1 MSTIEITQKSFLLR
15 YGASLFIFIELLI
28 ISTIIVSYFTAGAS
42 IPTLVMLFLSPLLG
56 SMIVGRRLKKYK
68 KVLFTE
74 NLNKYFIIINILLHV
89 GLYLMNLKIDIT
101 LIVVYIMGA
110 VVGFFIAKKSVE
122 QIKANMQ
129 K

>member
-1 MSTIEITQKSFLLR
+1 
-15 YGASLFIFIELLI
+15 
-28 ISTIIVSYFTAGAS
+28 
-42 IPTLVMLFLSPLLG
+42 MLFLSPLLG